1 MYVNGTEK
9 NTENISADFN
19 MFVFDVLII
28 GNRLS
33 MLTCVIKPNA
43 SNIKIII
50 QIKNDTCD
58 ILVVVSVPLFA
69 I

>member
-28 GNRLS
+28 GNRFT

-43 SNIKIII
+43 SNIKIH
-50 QIKNDTCD
+50 
-58 ILVVVSVPLFA
+58 
-69 I
+69 